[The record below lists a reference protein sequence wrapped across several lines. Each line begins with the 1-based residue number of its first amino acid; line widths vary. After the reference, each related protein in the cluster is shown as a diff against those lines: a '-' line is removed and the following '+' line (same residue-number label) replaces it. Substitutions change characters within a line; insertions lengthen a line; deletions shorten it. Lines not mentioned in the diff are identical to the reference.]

1 MTFLTGDEE
10 ELAIKY
16 ISIAGLIRDNNGYV
30 AVEKQ
35 QIQDGTETLHQ
46 ATTEEEAKQLNLEL
60 VFEPTATEELVSSH
74 SSSAGEKFEG

>member
-46 ATTEEEAKQLNLEL
+46 AITEED
-60 VFEPTATEELVSSH
+60 PTKNKIHFSTEKCRFF
-74 SSSAGEKFEG
+74 AYF